1 MSSSASPRTGGQLI
15 VDALKGHGVDMAFA
29 VPGESYLAVL
39 DALYDASNAIKLVTC
54 RHEAGAANM
63 AEAYG
68 KLTGKPG
75 IVMVTRGPGACHASI
90 GLHNA
95 FQDSTP
101 LILLIGQVGRDH
113 RDREAFQEVDYR
125 RFFSQMTKWS
135 AEIDS
140 AARIPEYLHRA
151 FTVATSGRPGPV
163 ALALPEDMLRESA
176 TVADAP
182 AYHPVRAHAGARDM
196 ATLRALLGEAER
208 PVLLVGGGGWTPE
221 ACRQITAFAGANT
234 LPACCSF
241 RRQDI
246 FDNGHPSYVGHLNT
260 DPDPKLLE
268 RLRAADLL
276 LVVGARLGEIST
288 QGYTLFEKA
297 AAGQR
302 LIHVHP
308 DGGVLGRL
316 YAPTLAIEAGMPEF
330 AEAAMQLPPVEMPR
344 WAGWAREA
352 REDYIAFSAPAPY
365 DGTLDLGACMLALR
379 ARLPADAILAVDA
392 GNFSGW
398 PMRFLPCRT
407 PRTQLG
413 PQSGAMGY
421 GVPAAVA
428 AALVHPERTVVGFIG
443 DGGFLMA
450 EQEIATA
457 IQHGAA
463 PILIV
468 FNNGIYGTIRAHQE
482 RNYPGRVVGTDL
494 KNPDFA
500 ALARSFGAHGETVER
515 TADFLPAFERAVAAR
530 KLAVIDLRMDP
541 EVISTRTTLTA
552 IRDKALARRTPS

>member
-1 MSSSASPRTGGQLI
+1 MSPSASPRTGGQLV
-15 VDALKGHGVDMAFA
+15 VDALKGHGADMAFA

-39 DALYDASNAIKLVTC
+39 DALYDAANAIKLVTC

-75 IVMVTRGPGACHASI
+75 ICLVTRGPGACHASI

-95 FQDSTP
+95 MQDSTP
-101 LILLIGQVGRDH
+101 LILLIGQIARGH

-140 AARIPEYLHRA
+140 AARIPEFLHRA
-151 FTVATSGRPGPV
+151 FTVATSGRPGLV
-163 ALALPEDMLRESA
+163 ALALPEDMLRETA

-182 AYHPVRAHAGARDM
+182 AYRPVRAHPGARDM
-196 ATLRALLGEAER
+196 AALRALLGAAER
-208 PVLLVGGGGWTPE
+208 PILLVGGGGWTPD
-221 ACRQITAFAGANT
+221 ACHQITAFAGAND

-246 FDNGHPSYVGHLNT
+246 FDNGHPNYVGHLNT

-268 RLRAADLL
+268 RLRAADLV
-276 LVVGARLGEIST
+276 LVVGARLGEITT
-288 QGYTLFEKA
+288 QGYTLFERA
-297 AAGQR
+297 AAGQK
-302 LIHVHP
+302 LIHVHA
-308 DGGVLGRL
+308 DGNVLGRV
-316 YAPTLAIEAGMPEF
+316 YAPALAIEAGMPEF
-330 AEAAMQLPPVEMPR
+330 AEAAAQLPPVETPG
-344 WAGWAREA
+344 WGSWAREA
-352 REDYIAFSAPAPY
+352 REDYVAFSAPAPY
-365 DGTLDLGACMLALR
+365 DGALDLGAAMLALR

-428 AALVHPERTVVGFIG
+428 AALVHPERLVVGFVG

-450 EQEIATA
+450 DQEIATA
-457 IQHGAA
+457 VHHGAA
-463 PILIV
+463 PILFV
-468 FNNGIYGTIRAHQE
+468 FNNGLYGTIRAHQE
-482 RNYPGRVVGTDL
+482 RHFPGRVVGTDL
-494 KNPDFA
+494 TNPDFA

-541 EVISTRTTLTA
+541 EVITTRTTLSA
-552 IRDKALARRTPS
+552 IRDKARARTNRS

>member
-1 MSSSASPRTGGQLI
+1 MSQSASPRTGGQLV
-15 VDALKGHGVDMAFA
+15 VDALKGHGADMAFA

-39 DALYDASNAIKLVTC
+39 DALYDASNAIRLITC

-68 KLTGKPG
+68 KLTGRPG
-75 IVMVTRGPGACHASI
+75 ICMVTRGPGACHASI

-101 LILLIGQVGRDH
+101 LILLIGQVGRGH

-125 RFFSQMTKWS
+125 RFFSQMTKWA
-135 AEIDS
+135 AEIDD

-163 ALALPEDMLRESA
+163 ALALPEDMLRDTAS
-176 TVADAP
+176 VADAP
-182 AYHPVRAHAGARDM
+182 AYRPVRAHPGAREM
-196 ATLRALLGEAER
+196 ETLRALLAEAER
-208 PVLLVGGGGWTPE
+208 PFLLVGGGGWTPE
-221 ACRQITAFAGANT
+221 ACRQITAFAGLND
-234 LPACCSF
+234 LPVCCSF

-246 FDNGHPSYVGHLNT
+246 VDNGHPNYVGHVNT

-268 RLRAADLL
+268 RLRAADLV
-276 LVVGARLGEIST
+276 LVVGARLGEITT
-288 QGYTLFEKA
+288 QGYTLFERA
-297 AAGQR
+297 AAGQK
-302 LIHVHP
+302 LIHVHA
-308 DGGVLGRL
+308 DGSVLGRV

-330 AEAAMQLPPVEMPR
+330 AEAAAQLPPIDPAP
-344 WAGWAREA
+344 WGAWAREA
-352 REDYIAFSAPAPY
+352 REDYVAFSAPAPY
-365 DGTLDLGACMLALR
+365 SGALDLGACMLTLR
-379 ARLPADAILAVDA
+379 ARLPADAVLAVDA

-428 AALVHPERTVVGFIG
+428 ASLVRPGRLVLGFVG
-443 DGGFLMA
+443 DGGFLMS

-457 IQHGAA
+457 VQHGAS
-463 PILIV
+463 PILFV
-468 FNNGIYGTIRAHQE
+468 FNNGLYGTIRAHQE
-482 RNYPGRVVGTDL
+482 RSYPGRVVGTDL
-494 KNPDFA
+494 SNPDFA

-515 TADFLPAFERAVAAR
+515 TAEFVPAFERAVAAR

-541 EVISTRTTLTA
+541 EVISTRTTLSA
-552 IRDKALARRTPS
+552 IRARATARR